1 MTYTEYCASLCG
13 KRVAVLGIGVSNRPL
28 IRLLCQAG
36 AIVSAHDRKSA
47 QMLGD
52 DVIAE
57 LSDLGVRV
65 CLGDGY
71 LDDLDADVIF
81 RSPSMRPDMPA
92 LASAREKGAVVTSEM
107 EAFFEVCPCPII
119 AITGSEGKTT
129 TSSLIADML
138 TRAGFTC
145 HLGGNIGHPL
155 LAETPDMTP
164 ADYAVVELSSFQ
176 LMSMEKAA
184 HIAVVTNV
192 TPNHLDVHRDMQE
205 YIDAKKQVF
214 LAQTAADRVVL
225 NLDNDIT
232 RGFADEAK
240 ARTFFFSRK
249 GVAENGCYLKDD
261 VIWYA
266 ENGEAEEIMP
276 RREIFLR
283 GLHNV
288 ENYMAAIAALHGI
301 VPREV
306 MVETARSFE
315 GVEHRIEFVREL
327 HGVRYYNDSIA
338 SSPTRVIAGLKS
350 FDEPIVL
357 IAGGYDKHIPFE
369 PLGPEIVRR
378 VKALILCG
386 HTADK
391 IRAAVEATPGYDPHK
406 LPITTYSSFANA
418 VGAAQAAAVPGDV
431 VMLSP
436 ACAAF
441 DMFDNF
447 MHRGRVF
454 KELVR
459 NLE

>member
-1 MTYTEYCASLCG
+1 MTYTEYCASLAG

-28 IRLLCQAG
+28 IRLLCEAG

-47 QMLGD
+47 AALGD
-52 DVIAE
+52 TVIAE
-57 LSDLGVRV
+57 LKALGVKV
-65 CLGDGY
+65 CLGDTY
-71 LDDLDADVIF
+71 LDDLDADIVF

-92 LASAREKGAVVTSEM
+92 LAAAREKGAVVTSEM

-138 TRAGFTC
+138 TRAGYTC

-155 LAETPDMTP
+155 LADTPDMTSN
-164 ADYAVVELSSFQ
+164 DFAVVELSSFQ
-176 LMSMEKAA
+176 LMSMSKTA
-184 HIAVVTNV
+184 HIAVITNV
-192 TPNHLDVHRDMQE
+192 TPNHLDIHRGMQE

-214 LAQTAADRVVL
+214 LAQSPADRVVL

-232 RGFADEAK
+232 RGFAADAK
-240 ARTFFFSRK
+240 AAAFWFSRK
-249 GVAENGCYLKDD
+249 EIPENGCYLKDD

-266 ENGEAEEIMP
+266 ENGISEQIMP

-301 VPREV
+301 VPVAV
-306 MVETARSFE
+306 MAETARNFE

-338 SSPTRVIAGLKS
+338 SAPTRVIAGLKS
-350 FDEPIVL
+350 FEEPIVL
-357 IAGGYDKHIPFE
+357 IAGGYDKQIPFE
-369 PLGPEIVRR
+369 PLAPVIVER

-391 IRAAVEATPGYDPHK
+391 IRAVVEACPGYDPKK
-406 LPITTYSSFANA
+406 LPITTYSSFSNA
-418 VGAAQAAAVPGDV
+418 VNAAQNAAAPGDV

-459 NLE
+459 GLE